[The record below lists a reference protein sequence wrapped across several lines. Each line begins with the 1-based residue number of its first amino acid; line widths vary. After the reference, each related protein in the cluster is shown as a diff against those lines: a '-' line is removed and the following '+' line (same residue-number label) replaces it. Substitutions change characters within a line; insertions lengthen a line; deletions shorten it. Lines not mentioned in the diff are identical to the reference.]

1 MLKLM
6 NSGKSR
12 VADKYDAITRSQAVI
27 EFTPDGKILTANQNF
42 LDAMGYALNEIVGQ
56 SHSLFVDG
64 EYAAS
69 REYREFWD
77 ALRAGQFQSAEYKRI
92 GKGGRPVWIQ
102 ASYNPVKDASGRT
115 YRVVKFA
122 TDVTQRKLR
131 NADRNGKL
139 AALDKSQAII
149 EFELDGTIL
158 TANENFLKTLG
169 YSLDE
174 IRGQHHRLF
183 VAKDERDTP
192 AYKEFWDR
200 LARGEFS
207 PPNIAGSP
215 RMGTTCGSWPVTIR
229 YSTWRASPSRS

>member
-77 ALRAGQFQSAEYKRI
+77 ALRAGQFQSAEYSGSARAGVRSGSRQATIPSRMLRAAHI
-92 GKGGRPVWIQ
+92 GWSSSRP
-102 ASYNPVKDASGRT
+102 
-115 YRVVKFA
+115 
-122 TDVTQRKLR
+122 
-131 NADRNGKL
+131 
-139 AALDKSQAII
+139 
-149 EFELDGTIL
+149 
-158 TANENFLKTLG
+158 
-169 YSLDE
+169 
-174 IRGQHHRLF
+174 
-183 VAKDERDTP
+183 
-192 AYKEFWDR
+192 
-200 LARGEFS
+200 
-207 PPNIAGSP
+207 
-215 RMGTTCGSWPVTIR
+215 M
-229 YSTWRASPSRS
+229 SPSGN